1 MRTMTKKILS
11 IAAMLSFTLC
21 GYAQKGEKGIG
32 VSLAMKYPTIEKDY
46 SGIGAELKYMKYL
59 TDKFRILPYVNV
71 DYSDYSEGLY
81 AYFGIDFHR
90 FFYDSNVWSSY
101 LISGLHIGG
110 DTGFAGGNWKI
121 GGGISLCKNEYLSY
135 QLEICLNTYDIF
147 VEPLPYIHISLG
159 FIYTIPERTNRNTNR
174 YIPIY
179 IPHNIGTN
187 VGTSVDVGTGNVS
200 TGTSTTI
207 QPQKRCHLCAGT
219 GICTTCNGR
228 GLMINSYTGQYQDCP
243 NCHAPLA
250 GKCHSCGGTGR
261 K

>member
-1 MRTMTKKILS
+1 MRTMTKKPLL

-71 DYSDYSEGLY
+71 DYSDYSEDLY
-81 AYFGIDFHR
+81 AYFGIDIHR
-90 FFYDSNVWSSY
+90 FFYDSNVWNPY
-101 LISGLHIGG
+101 LIGGLHIGG
-110 DTGFAGGNWKI
+110 DSGFAGGNWKI
-121 GGGISLCKNEYLSY
+121 GGGINLCKNEYLSY

-159 FIYTIPERTNRNTNR
+159 FIYTIPERTSRNTNR

-187 VGTSVDVGTGNVS
+187 VGTGVDVGTGNVS

-243 NCHAPLA
+243 NCHAPKE
-250 GKCHSCGGTGR
+250 GKCHLCGGTGR